1 MDYINNGVTL
11 PKTSLVD
18 ALLQQFN
25 PDEISAFRGQLNGI
39 DESASMLLSAL
50 SSTPPAE
57 QSEQLAEA
65 QKQIEHLQA
74 ENDDLSAQVQTL
86 QLELSGNQVE
96 LLNWKEKFAAEQ
108 KRADESLSVAE
119 KAVGKLKQQKK

>member
-1 MDYINNGVTL
+1 MYVTF
-11 PKTSLVD
+11 S
-18 ALLQQFN
+18 
-25 PDEISAFRGQLNGI
+25 
-39 DESASMLLSAL
+39 L